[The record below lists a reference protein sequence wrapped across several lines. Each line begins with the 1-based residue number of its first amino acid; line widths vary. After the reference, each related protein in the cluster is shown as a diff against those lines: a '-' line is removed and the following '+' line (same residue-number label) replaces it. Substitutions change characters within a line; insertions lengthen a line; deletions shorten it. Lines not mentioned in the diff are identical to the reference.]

1 METHSIFIFTSL
13 MKLTILF
20 VATCRSKFAT
30 SVAVLCKQTRKG
42 KFYKEWLFALPLY
55 HFLKGLS
62 EPYQKP
68 IIDPEK
74 ISFKQEQ
81 ELDLDGFKHKAYDAV
96 EGYIS

>member
-1 METHSIFIFTSL
+1 MDVAHTF
-13 MKLTILF
+13 LF

-55 HFLKGLS
+55 HFLKDLS
-62 EPYQKP
+62 VPYQKP
-68 IIDPEK
+68 VIDPDK

-81 ELDLDGFKHKAYDAV
+81 ELDLDGFKHKAYDAM
-96 EGYIS
+96 EGYICLFQ